1 VKFNNLVGFKS
12 TVKFNKCVA
21 VSLTLVMCMSL
32 AACSSMDKV
41 PETNIEFSPVWEYA
55 PQSENTIN
63 IEKEWWRAFDSAQL
77 TQLVEVAQQKNPDVV
92 IAAERVKQAELQMK
106 IANSTLFPSLGLSAS
121 TRESKN
127 KPDGGDWS
135 ATAGS
140 SSAGL
145 SANYEVDLWGGEM
158 ANRHASRSSYKATV
172 FSNEATRLSISAGVA
187 TAWFNYL
194 ALQERIVTARKN
206 IEIAERI
213 QKIVDSLY
221 RNGLANAADVAVQRT
236 NFLSQQTALLPL
248 QLQLDQ
254 TRAAIALLQGQI
266 PQGFQLASENI
277 INLNIPTITAGVPA
291 EVITRRPDV
300 ASSEAQLQ
308 ASSANVYAARTALLP
323 SIQLGANMGTS
334 ASELFRLNPA
344 TQSAGWS
351 LSLAQ
356 NLFASGRYV
365 NQVRVSESRRVELL
379 EQYRKVILTA
389 LQEVDD
395 ALNRVNV
402 TQQQE
407 ANQQTIVEQAARS
420 LQLNEVR
427 YREGGIDLQGLLD
440 SQRSLFQA
448 QDSLAQQ
455 RLARLKAA
463 VDLYKALGG
472 GWQKE

>member
-1 VKFNNLVGFKS
+1 MNRNHLVKFKQSLHLSLSLIVCASLV
-12 TVKFNKCVA
+12 
-21 VSLTLVMCMSL
+21 
-32 AACSSMDKV
+32 ACSSMNTV
-41 PETNIEFSPVWEYA
+41 PETKIEFAPVWEYA
-55 PQSENTIN
+55 PQTEGAVN
-63 IEKEWWRAFDSAQL
+63 IEKDWWRAFESAQL
-77 TQLVEVAQQKNPDVV
+77 TQLVENAQQKNPDLV

-106 IANSTLFPSLGLSAS
+106 IANSSLFPSLGLSAS
-121 TRESKN
+121 TREGKSK
-127 KPDGGDWS
+127 PEGGDWTRS
-135 ATAGS
+135 DS

-145 SANYEVDLWGGEM
+145 SASYEVDLWGGEM
-158 ANRHASRSSYKATV
+158 ANRSASKAGYKSTV

-187 TAWFNYL
+187 AAWFNYL
-194 ALQERIVTARKN
+194 ALQERIATTQKN

-221 RNGLANAADVAVQRT
+221 RNGIASAADVAVQRT
-236 NFLSQQTALLPL
+236 NLLSQQNALLPL

-266 PQGFQLASENI
+266 PQGYQLASEKI
-277 INLNIPTITAGVPA
+277 IDLKIPTIVAGIPA
-291 EVITRRPDV
+291 NVITRRPDV

-323 SIQLGANMGTS
+323 SIQLGANMGSS

-407 ANQQTIVEQAARS
+407 INQQNILEQAARS
-420 LQLNEVR
+420 LKLNEVR

-440 SQRSLFQA
+440 SQRSFFQA

>member
-1 VKFNNLVGFKS
+1 VKFNNLLKKPIAISVM
-12 TVKFNKCVA
+12 VA
-21 VSLTLVMCMSL
+21 VFASLMS
-32 AACSSMDKV
+32 CSAMDKV
-41 PETNIEFSPVWEYA
+41 PETNIEFAPVWEYT
-55 PQSENTIN
+55 PQTQSAVN
-63 IEKEWWRAFDSAQL
+63 IETDWWRAFDSAQL
-77 TQLVEVAQQKNPDVV
+77 TQLVEGAQQKNPDVV
-92 IAAERVKQAELQMK
+92 IAAERVRQAELQMK
-106 IANSTLFPSLGLSAS
+106 IANASLFPSLGLSAS
-121 TRESKN
+121 TGESKR
-127 KPDGGDWS
+127 KSDGGDWS
-135 ATAGS
+135 ASSGS
-140 SSAGL
+140 STAGL
-145 SANYEVDLWGGEM
+145 SASYEIDLWGGEM
-158 ANRHASRSSYKATV
+158 ANRHASKAGYKATV

-194 ALQERIVTARKN
+194 ALQERIATTQKN

-236 NFLSQQTALLPL
+236 NLLSQQNALLPL

-266 PQGFQLASENI
+266 PQGYQLASEKI
-277 INLNIPTITAGVPA
+277 IDLKIPTITAGVPSD
-291 EVITRRPDV
+291 VITRRPDV
-300 ASSEAQLQ
+300 ASAEAQLQ

-323 SIQLGANMGTS
+323 SFQLSGNMGKS
-334 ASELFRLNPA
+334 ASELFSLNPA

-356 NLFASGRYV
+356 SLFASGRYV
-365 NQVRVSESRRVELL
+365 NQVRISESRRVELL

-395 ALNRVNV
+395 ALNRVNI

-407 ANQQTIVEQAARS
+407 ANQQNIVEQAERS
-420 LQLNEVR
+420 LRLNEVR

>member
-1 VKFNNLVGFKS
+1 MKLNNLVKFNPLVKYKKYLGM
-12 TVKFNKCVA
+12 
-21 VSLTLVMCMSL
+21 SLTLAVCASL
-32 AACSSMDKV
+32 VACSSMDKV
-41 PETNIEFSPVWEYA
+41 PEAKIEFAPVWEYA
-55 PQSENTIN
+55 PQAEGTVA
-63 IEKEWWRAFDSAQL
+63 IEKDWWRAFESAQL
-77 TQLVEVAQQKNPDVV
+77 TQLVEGAQQKNPDVV

-106 IANSTLFPSLGLSAS
+106 IANASLFPSLGLSAS
-121 TRESKN
+121 TRESKS
-127 KPDGGDWS
+127 KPDGSDWS
-135 ATAGS
+135 TSDS

-145 SANYEVDLWGGEM
+145 SASYEVDLWGGEM
-158 ANRHASRSSYKATV
+158 ASRHASKAGYKSTV

-194 ALQERIVTARKN
+194 ALQERIATTKKN

-221 RNGLANAADVAVQRT
+221 RNGLANAADVAVQKT
-236 NFLSQQTALLPL
+236 NLLSQQNALLPL

-266 PQGFQLASENI
+266 PQGYQLASEKI
-277 INLNIPTITAGVPA
+277 IDLKIPTITAGIPA
-291 EVITRRPDV
+291 NVITRRPDV

-308 ASSANVYAARTALLP
+308 ASSANVYAARAALLP
-323 SIQLGANMGTS
+323 SFQLGANMGRS
-334 ASELFRLNPA
+334 ASELFSLNPA
-344 TQSAGWS
+344 TQTAGWS

-389 LQEVDD
+389 LLEVDD

-407 ANQQTIVEQAARS
+407 ANQQNIVEQAARS
-420 LQLNEVR
+420 LRLNEVR
-427 YREGGIDLQGLLD
+427 YREGSIDLQGLLD
-440 SQRSLFQA
+440 SQRSLFQS

>member
-1 VKFNNLVGFKS
+1 MKLNNLVKFKQYMG
-12 TVKFNKCVA
+12 KG
-21 VSLTLVMCMSL
+21 LTLAICASL
-32 AACSSMDKV
+32 VACSSMDKI
-41 PETNIEFSPVWEYA
+41 PETKIEFAPVWEYA
-55 PQSENTIN
+55 PQAEGAVT
-63 IEKEWWRAFDSAQL
+63 IEKDWWRAFESAQL
-77 TQLVEVAQQKNPDVV
+77 TQLVEGAQQKNPDVM

-106 IANSTLFPSLGLSAS
+106 VANASLFPSLGLSAS
-121 TRESKN
+121 TRESRN
-127 KPDGGDWS
+127 KPIGEDWS
-135 ATAGS
+135 TSDS

-145 SANYEVDLWGGEM
+145 SASYEIDLWGGEM
-158 ANRHASRSSYKATV
+158 ASRHASKAGFKSTV

-194 ALQERIVTARKN
+194 ALQERIATTRKN

-213 QKIVDSLY
+213 QRIVDSLY
-221 RNGLANAADVAVQRT
+221 RNGIANAADVAVQRT
-236 NFLSQQTALLPL
+236 NLLSQQNALLPL

-266 PQGFQLASENI
+266 PQGYQLASEKI
-277 INLNIPTITAGVPA
+277 IDLKIPTITAGIPA
-291 EVITRRPDV
+291 NVITRRPDV

-323 SIQLGANMGTS
+323 SIQLGANMGRS
-334 ASELFRLNPA
+334 ASELFSLNPA
-344 TQSAGWS
+344 TQTAGWS

-356 NLFASGRYV
+356 NLFAGGRYV
-365 NQVRVSESRRVELL
+365 NQVRISESRRVELL

-407 ANQQTIVEQAARS
+407 ANQQNIVEQAARS
-420 LQLNEVR
+420 LRLNEVR
-427 YREGGIDLQGLLD
+427 YREGGIDLQALLD

>member
-1 VKFNNLVGFKS
+1 MIFNNS
-12 TVKFNKCVA
+12 VKFNKCV
-21 VSLTLVMCMSL
+21 VISLLL
-32 AACSSMDKV
+32 ATCASFVACSSMDKV
-41 PETNIEFSPVWEYA
+41 PETKIEFAPIWEYT
-55 PQSENTIN
+55 PQSEGAVS
-63 IEKEWWRAFDSAQL
+63 IEKEWWRAFASAQL
-77 TQLVEVAQQKNPDVV
+77 TQLVEGAQQKNPDVV

-106 IANSTLFPSLGLSAS
+106 IANASLFPSLGLSAS
-121 TRESKN
+121 TRESKS
-127 KPDGGDWS
+127 KPDGGTWS
-135 ATAGS
+135 ASSDS
-140 SSAGL
+140 SSVGL
-145 SANYEVDLWGGEM
+145 SASYEVDLWGGEM
-158 ANRHASRSSYKATV
+158 AGRHASKAGYKATV

-194 ALQERIVTARKN
+194 ALQERIATTRKN

-221 RNGLANAADVAVQRT
+221 RNGLANAADVAVQKT
-236 NFLSQQTALLPL
+236 NLLTQQNALLPL
-248 QLQLDQ
+248 QVQLDQ

-266 PQGFQLASENI
+266 PQGYSLASEKI
-277 INLNIPTITAGVPA
+277 IDLNIPTITAGVPA
-291 EVITRRPDV
+291 DVIVRRPDV
-300 ASSEAQLQ
+300 ASAEAQLQ
-308 ASSANVYAARTALLP
+308 ASSANVYAARAALLP
-323 SIQLGANMGTS
+323 SFQLSGNMGSS
-334 ASELFRLNPA
+334 ASELFSLNPA

-389 LQEVDD
+389 LLEVDD

-407 ANQQTIVEQAARS
+407 ANQQNIVEQAARS
-420 LQLNEVR
+420 LRLNEVR

-455 RLARLKAA
+455 RLGRLKAA

-472 GWQKE
+472 GWQKD

>member
-1 VKFNNLVGFKS
+1 MITFAGI
-12 TVKFNKCVA
+12 
-21 VSLTLVMCMSL
+21 
-32 AACSSMDKV
+32 
-41 PETNIEFSPVWEYA
+41 P
-55 PQSENTIN
+55 
-63 IEKEWWRAFDSAQL
+63 
-77 TQLVEVAQQKNPDVV
+77 
-92 IAAERVKQAELQMK
+92 
-106 IANSTLFPSLGLSAS
+106 AN
-121 TRESKN
+121 
-127 KPDGGDWS
+127 
-135 ATAGS
+135 
-140 SSAGL
+140 
-145 SANYEVDLWGGEM
+145 
-158 ANRHASRSSYKATV
+158 
-172 FSNEATRLSISAGVA
+172 
-187 TAWFNYL
+187 
-194 ALQERIVTARKN
+194 
-206 IEIAERI
+206 
-213 QKIVDSLY
+213 
-221 RNGLANAADVAVQRT
+221 
-236 NFLSQQTALLPL
+236 
-248 QLQLDQ
+248 
-254 TRAAIALLQGQI
+254 
-266 PQGFQLASENI
+266 
-277 INLNIPTITAGVPA
+277 
-291 EVITRRPDV
+291 VITRRPDV

-323 SIQLGANMGTS
+323 SIQLGANMGSS

-407 ANQQTIVEQAARS
+407 INQQNILEQAARS
-420 LQLNEVR
+420 LKLNEVR

-440 SQRSLFQA
+440 SQRSFFQA

>member
-1 VKFNNLVGFKS
+1 MKFNDVMGLNKS
-12 TVKFNKCVA
+12 IGM
-21 VSLTLVMCMSL
+21 SLTFAVFTSLV
-32 AACSSMDKV
+32 ACSSMDKV
-41 PETNIEFSPVWEYA
+41 PDAKIEFSPVWEYA
-55 PQSENTIN
+55 PQSEGTVA
-63 IEKEWWRAFDSAQL
+63 IEKDWWKAFESAQL
-77 TQLVEVAQQKNPDVV
+77 TQLVEGAQQKNPDVV

-106 IANSTLFPSLGLSAS
+106 IATASLFPSLGLSAS
-121 TRESKN
+121 TRESKS

-135 ATAGS
+135 TSDS

-145 SANYEVDLWGGEM
+145 SASYEVDLWGGEM
-158 ANRHASRSSYKATV
+158 ASRHASKAGYKSTV

-194 ALQERIVTARKN
+194 ALQERIATTKKN

-221 RNGLANAADVAVQRT
+221 RNGLANAADVAVQKT
-236 NFLSQQTALLPL
+236 NLLSQQNALLPL

-266 PQGFQLASENI
+266 PQGYQLANEKI
-277 INLNIPTITAGVPA
+277 IDLKIPTITAGIPA
-291 EVITRRPDV
+291 NVITRRPDV

-323 SIQLGANMGTS
+323 SFQLGANMGRS
-334 ASELFRLNPA
+334 ASELFSLNPA

-365 NQVRVSESRRVELL
+365 NQVRITESRRVELL

-407 ANQQTIVEQAARS
+407 SNQRNIVEQAARS
-420 LQLNEVR
+420 LKLNEAR

>member
-1 VKFNNLVGFKS
+1 VKFNNLLKKHIATGV
-12 TVKFNKCVA
+12 TLA
-21 VSLTLVMCMSL
+21 VFASLMS
-32 AACSSMDKV
+32 CSAMDKV
-41 PETNIEFSPVWEYA
+41 PETNIEFAPVWEYT
-55 PQSENTIN
+55 PQTEGAVN
-63 IEKEWWRAFDSAQL
+63 IETDWWRAFDSAQL
-77 TQLVEVAQQKNPDVV
+77 TQLVEGAQQKNPDVV
-92 IAAERVKQAELQMK
+92 IAAERVRQAELQMK
-106 IANSTLFPSLGLSAS
+106 IANASLFPSLGLNVS
-121 TRESKN
+121 TGESKR
-127 KPDGGDWS
+127 KLDGSDWS
-135 ATAGS
+135 ASSGT

-145 SANYEVDLWGGEM
+145 SASYEIDLWGGEM
-158 ANRHASRSSYKATV
+158 ANRHASKAGYKATV

-194 ALQERIVTARKN
+194 ALQERIATTQKN

-236 NFLSQQTALLPL
+236 NLLSQQNALLPL

-266 PQGFQLASENI
+266 PQGYQLASEKI
-277 INLNIPTITAGVPA
+277 IDLKIPTITAGVPSD
-291 EVITRRPDV
+291 VITRRPDV
-300 ASSEAQLQ
+300 ASAEAQLQ

-323 SIQLGANMGTS
+323 SFQLSGNMGKS
-334 ASELFRLNPA
+334 ASELFSLNPA

-356 NLFASGRYV
+356 SLFASGRYV
-365 NQVRVSESRRVELL
+365 NQVRISESRRVELL

-395 ALNRVNV
+395 ALNRVNI

-407 ANQQTIVEQAARS
+407 ANQQNIVEQAERS
-420 LQLNEVR
+420 LRLNEVR

>member
-1 VKFNNLVGFKS
+1 VKFNNLLKKPIAISVM
-12 TVKFNKCVA
+12 VA
-21 VSLTLVMCMSL
+21 VFASLMS
-32 AACSSMDKV
+32 CSAMDKV
-41 PETNIEFSPVWEYA
+41 PETNIEFAPVWEYT
-55 PQSENTIN
+55 PQTQSAVN
-63 IEKEWWRAFDSAQL
+63 IETDWWRAFDSAQL
-77 TQLVEVAQQKNPDVV
+77 TQLVEGAQQKNPDVV
-92 IAAERVKQAELQMK
+92 IAAERVRQAELQMK
-106 IANSTLFPSLGLSAS
+106 IANASLFPSLGLSAS
-121 TRESKN
+121 TGESKR
-127 KPDGGDWS
+127 KSDGGDWS
-135 ATAGS
+135 ASSGS
-140 SSAGL
+140 STAGL
-145 SANYEVDLWGGEM
+145 SASYEIDLWGGEM
-158 ANRHASRSSYKATV
+158 ANRHASKAGYKATV

-194 ALQERIVTARKN
+194 ALQERIATTQKN

-236 NFLSQQTALLPL
+236 NLLSQQNALLPL

-266 PQGFQLASENI
+266 PQGYQLASEKI
-277 INLNIPTITAGVPA
+277 IDLKIPTITAGVPSD
-291 EVITRRPDV
+291 VITRRPDV
-300 ASSEAQLQ
+300 ASAEAQLQ

-323 SIQLGANMGTS
+323 SFQLSGNMGKS
-334 ASELFRLNPA
+334 ASELFSLNPA

-356 NLFASGRYV
+356 SLFASGRYV
-365 NQVRVSESRRVELL
+365 NQVRISESRRVELL

-395 ALNRVNV
+395 ALNRVSI

-407 ANQQTIVEQAARS
+407 ANQQNIVEQAERS
-420 LQLNEVR
+420 LRLNEVR

>member
-1 VKFNNLVGFKS
+1 MKLNNI
-12 TVKFNKCVA
+12 VKFNKSVCI
-21 VSLTLVMCMSL
+21 SLTLVAFTSL
-32 AACSSMDKV
+32 VACSSMDKV
-41 PETNIEFSPVWEYA
+41 PEAKIEFTPVWEYA
-55 PQSENTIN
+55 PQTDASVT
-63 IEKEWWRAFDSAQL
+63 IEKDWWNAFESAQL
-77 TQLVEVAQQKNPDVV
+77 TKLVEGAQQKNPDVV

-106 IANSTLFPSLGLSAS
+106 IANASLFPSLGLSAS
-121 TRESKN
+121 TRDSKS

-135 ATAGS
+135 SASGS

-145 SANYEVDLWGGEM
+145 SASYEVDLWGGEM
-158 ANRHASRSSYKATV
+158 ASRHASKAGYKSTV

-194 ALQERIVTARKN
+194 ALQERIVTTKKN

-221 RNGLANAADVAVQRT
+221 RNGLANAADVAVQKT
-236 NFLSQQTALLPL
+236 NLLSQQNALLPL

-254 TRAAIALLQGQI
+254 TRAAIALLQGEI
-266 PQGFQLASENI
+266 PQGYQLANEKI
-277 INLNIPTITAGVPA
+277 VDLKIPTITAGIPA
-291 EVITRRPDV
+291 NVITRRPDV

-308 ASSANVYAARTALLP
+308 VSSANVYAARTALLP
-323 SIQLGANMGTS
+323 SFQLGANMGSS
-334 ASELFRLNPA
+334 ASELFSLNPA

-389 LQEVDD
+389 LLEVDD
-395 ALNRVNV
+395 ALNRVAV

-407 ANQQTIVEQAARS
+407 ANQQNIVEQAARS
-420 LQLNEVR
+420 LRLNEVR

-472 GWQKE
+472 GWQKS

>member
-1 VKFNNLVGFKS
+1 MKFKQCIGI
-12 TVKFNKCVA
+12 
-21 VSLTLVMCMSL
+21 SLTLAVCVNL

-41 PETNIEFSPVWEYA
+41 PEAKIEFAPVWEYA
-55 PQSENTIN
+55 PQAEGAVA
-63 IEKEWWRAFDSAQL
+63 IEKDWWLAFESAQL
-77 TQLVEVAQQKNPDVV
+77 TQLVAGAQQKNPDVV

-106 IANSTLFPSLGLSAS
+106 IANSSLFPSLGLNAS
-121 TRESKN
+121 TRESKS
-127 KPDGGDWS
+127 KPDGGDWLTS
-135 ATAGS
+135 DS

-145 SANYEVDLWGGEM
+145 SASYEVDLWGGEM
-158 ANRHASRSSYKATV
+158 ASRHASKAGYKSTV

-194 ALQERIVTARKN
+194 ALQERIATTKKN

-221 RNGLANAADVAVQRT
+221 RNGVANAADVAVQRT
-236 NFLSQQTALLPL
+236 NLLSQQNALLPL

-266 PQGFQLASENI
+266 PQGYALASEKI
-277 INLNIPTITAGVPA
+277 VDLKIPTITAGVPA
-291 EVITRRPDV
+291 NVITRRPDV
-300 ASSEAQLQ
+300 ASAEAQLQ

-323 SIQLGANMGTS
+323 SIQLGANMGRS
-334 ASELFRLNPA
+334 ASELFSLNPA
-344 TQSAGWS
+344 TQTAGWS

-395 ALNRVNV
+395 ALNRVSI

-407 ANQQTIVEQAARS
+407 SNQQNIVEQAIRS
-420 LQLNEVR
+420 LRLSEVR

-455 RLARLKAA
+455 RLSRLRAA

>member
-1 VKFNNLVGFKS
+1 VKFNNLLKKHITTGV
-12 TVKFNKCVA
+12 TLA
-21 VSLTLVMCMSL
+21 VFASLMS
-32 AACSSMDKV
+32 CSAMDKV
-41 PETNIEFSPVWEYA
+41 PETNIEFAPVWEYT
-55 PQSENTIN
+55 PQTEGAVN
-63 IEKEWWRAFDSAQL
+63 IETDWWRAFDSAQL
-77 TQLVEVAQQKNPDVV
+77 TQLVEGAQQKNPDVV
-92 IAAERVKQAELQMK
+92 IAAERVRQAELQMK
-106 IANSTLFPSLGLSAS
+106 IANASLFPSLGLNAS
-121 TRESKN
+121 TGESKR

-135 ATAGS
+135 ASSGT
-140 SSAGL
+140 SSAGF
-145 SANYEVDLWGGEM
+145 SASYEIDLWGGEM
-158 ANRHASRSSYKATV
+158 ANRHASKAGYKATV

-194 ALQERIVTARKN
+194 ALQERIATTQKN
-206 IEIAERI
+206 IAIAERI

-236 NFLSQQTALLPL
+236 NLLSQQNALLPL

-266 PQGFQLASENI
+266 PQGYQLASEKI
-277 INLNIPTITAGVPA
+277 IDLKIPTITAGVPSD
-291 EVITRRPDV
+291 VITRRPDV
-300 ASSEAQLQ
+300 ASAEAQLQ

-323 SIQLGANMGTS
+323 SFQLSGNMGKS
-334 ASELFRLNPA
+334 ASELFSLNPA

-356 NLFASGRYV
+356 SLFASGRYV
-365 NQVRVSESRRVELL
+365 NQVRISESRRVELL

-407 ANQQTIVEQAARS
+407 ANQQNIVEQAERS
-420 LQLNEVR
+420 LRLNEVR

>member
-1 VKFNNLVGFKS
+1 VKFNNLLKKPIAISVM
-12 TVKFNKCVA
+12 VA
-21 VSLTLVMCMSL
+21 VFASLMS
-32 AACSSMDKV
+32 CSAMDKV
-41 PETNIEFSPVWEYA
+41 PETNIEFAPVWEYT
-55 PQSENTIN
+55 PQTQSAVN
-63 IEKEWWRAFDSAQL
+63 IETDWWRAFDSAQL
-77 TQLVEVAQQKNPDVV
+77 TQLVEGAQQKNPDVV
-92 IAAERVKQAELQMK
+92 IAAERVRQAELQMK
-106 IANSTLFPSLGLSAS
+106 IANASLFPSLGLSAS
-121 TRESKN
+121 TGESKR
-127 KPDGGDWS
+127 KSDGGDWS
-135 ATAGS
+135 ASSGS
-140 SSAGL
+140 STAGL
-145 SANYEVDLWGGEM
+145 SASYEIDLWGGEM
-158 ANRHASRSSYKATV
+158 ANRHASKAGYKATV

-194 ALQERIVTARKN
+194 ALQERIATTQKN

-236 NFLSQQTALLPL
+236 NLLSQQNALLPL

-266 PQGFQLASENI
+266 PQGYQLASEKI
-277 INLNIPTITAGVPA
+277 IDLKIPAIAAGVPSD
-291 EVITRRPDV
+291 VITRRPDV
-300 ASSEAQLQ
+300 ASAEAQLQ

-323 SIQLGANMGTS
+323 SFQLSGNMGKS
-334 ASELFRLNPA
+334 ASELFSLNPA

-356 NLFASGRYV
+356 SLFASGRYV
-365 NQVRVSESRRVELL
+365 NQVRISESRRVELL

-395 ALNRVNV
+395 ALNRVNI

-407 ANQQTIVEQAARS
+407 ANQQNIVEQAERS
-420 LQLNEVR
+420 LRLNEVR

>member
-1 VKFNNLVGFKS
+1 MNRNNLVKFKQ
-12 TVKFNKCVA
+12 
-21 VSLTLVMCMSL
+21 SLHLSFSLIVCASLV
-32 AACSSMDKV
+32 ACSSMNTV
-41 PETNIEFSPVWEYA
+41 PETKIEFAPVWEYA
-55 PQSENTIN
+55 PQTEGAVN
-63 IEKEWWRAFDSAQL
+63 IEKDWWRAFESAQL
-77 TQLVEVAQQKNPDVV
+77 TQLVENAQQKNPDLV

-106 IANSTLFPSLGLSAS
+106 IANSSLFPSLGLSAS
-121 TRESKN
+121 TRESKS
-127 KPDGGDWS
+127 KPEGGDWTRS
-135 ATAGS
+135 DS

-145 SANYEVDLWGGEM
+145 SASYEVDLWGGEM
-158 ANRHASRSSYKATV
+158 ANRSASKAGYKSTV

-187 TAWFNYL
+187 AAWFNYL
-194 ALQERIVTARKN
+194 ALQERIATTQKN

-221 RNGLANAADVAVQRT
+221 RNGIASAADVAVQRT
-236 NFLSQQTALLPL
+236 NLFSQQNALLPL

-266 PQGFQLASENI
+266 PQGYQLASEKI
-277 INLNIPTITAGVPA
+277 IDLKIPTIEAGIPA
-291 EVITRRPDV
+291 NVITRRPDV

-323 SIQLGANMGTS
+323 SIQLGANMGSS

-407 ANQQTIVEQAARS
+407 INQQNILEQAARS
-420 LQLNEVR
+420 LKLNEVR

-440 SQRSLFQA
+440 SQRSFFQA

>member
-1 VKFNNLVGFKS
+1 VKLNNLVKFKKS
-12 TVKFNKCVA
+12 IA
-21 VSLTLVMCMSL
+21 MSLTFTVCANLV
-32 AACSSMDKV
+32 ACSSMDNV
-41 PETNIEFSPVWEYA
+41 PEAKIEFAPVWEYA
-55 PQSENTIN
+55 PRSEGAVN
-63 IEKEWWRAFDSAQL
+63 IEREWWRAFESVQL
-77 TQLVEVAQQKNPDVV
+77 TQLVEGAQQNNPDVM

-106 IANSTLFPSLGLSAS
+106 IANASLFPSLGLSAS
-121 TRESKN
+121 TRESRS
-127 KPDGGDWS
+127 KPDGSDWTTS
-135 ATAGS
+135 AS

-145 SANYEVDLWGGEM
+145 SASYEVDLWGGEM
-158 ANRHASRSSYKATV
+158 ASRHASKAGYKSTV

-194 ALQERIVTARKN
+194 ALQERIVTAKKN

-221 RNGLANAADVAVQRT
+221 RNGVANAADVAAQKT
-236 NFLSQQTALLPL
+236 NLLSQQNALLPL

-266 PQGFQLASENI
+266 PQGYQLASEKI
-277 INLNIPTITAGVPA
+277 IDLKIPAITAGVPA
-291 EVITRRPDV
+291 NVITRRPDV

-308 ASSANVYAARTALLP
+308 AASANVYAARTALLP
-323 SIQLGANMGTS
+323 SIQLGVNMGRS
-334 ASELFRLNPA
+334 ASDLFGLNPA

-365 NQVRVSESRRVELL
+365 NQVHISESRRVELL
-379 EQYRKVILTA
+379 EQYRKVILTS

-395 ALNRVNV
+395 ALNRVNL

-407 ANQQTIVEQAARS
+407 ANQQNIVEQAARS
-420 LQLNEVR
+420 LRLNEVR

-440 SQRSLFQA
+440 SQRSVFQA

-455 RLARLKAA
+455 RLARLKAV

>member
-1 VKFNNLVGFKS
+1 MKPNNVVKFKQYLS
-12 TVKFNKCVA
+12 L
-21 VSLTLVMCMSL
+21 SLTLAICTSL
-32 AACSSMDKV
+32 MACSSMDKV
-41 PETNIEFSPVWEYA
+41 PDAKIEFAPVWEYA
-55 PQSENTIN
+55 PQSEGTVT
-63 IEKEWWRAFDSAQL
+63 IEKDWWKAFESAQL
-77 TQLVEVAQQKNPDVV
+77 TQLVEGAQQKNPDVV

-106 IANSTLFPSLGLSAS
+106 IANASLFPSLGLSAS
-121 TRESKN
+121 TRESKS

-135 ATAGS
+135 SASGS

-145 SANYEVDLWGGEM
+145 SASYEVDLWGGEM
-158 ANRHASRSSYKATV
+158 ASRHASKAGYKSTV

-194 ALQERIVTARKN
+194 ALQERIATTKKN

-221 RNGLANAADVAVQRT
+221 RNGLANAADVAVQKT
-236 NFLSQQTALLPL
+236 NLLSQQNALLPL

-266 PQGFQLASENI
+266 PQGYQLANEKI
-277 INLNIPTITAGVPA
+277 IDLKIPTITAGIPA
-291 EVITRRPDV
+291 NVITRRPDV

-323 SIQLGANMGTS
+323 SIQLGANMGSS
-334 ASELFRLNPA
+334 ASELFSLNPA
-344 TQSAGWS
+344 TQSVGWS

-356 NLFASGRYV
+356 NIFASGRYI

-395 ALNRVNV
+395 ALNRVNI

-407 ANQQTIVEQAARS
+407 ANQQNIVEQAARS
-420 LQLNEVR
+420 LKLNEAR